1 MASFDKF
8 GHVSYSNTSDYNKIF
23 SVTRKQQESIR
34 NFDSRLLKLELEFK
48 NLQKLN
54 DDLLEKFEDLKAFV
68 EYKRYQY
75 TSVDQ
80 NE

>member
-8 GHVSYSNTSDYNKIF
+8 GHVSHSNTSDYNKIF